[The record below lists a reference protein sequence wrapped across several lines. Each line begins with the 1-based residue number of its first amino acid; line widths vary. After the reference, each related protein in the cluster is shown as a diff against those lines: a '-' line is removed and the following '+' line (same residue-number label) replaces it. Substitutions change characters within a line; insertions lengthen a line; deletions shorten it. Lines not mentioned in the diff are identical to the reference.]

1 MLEISQNFVTL
12 SEYMNFTILQMHL
25 FTTKLFT
32 GVTEPHED
40 FFLFVS
46 VYNFPAE
53 KTFGYTIPRFYFKDL
68 NSHYVHTF
76 IRCQV
81 RFAVEIL
88 TVLFGYDFK

>member
-1 MLEISQNFVTL
+1 MNEKATKFFEISTVDLSYIVMPVVVKSMLEISQNFVTL

-53 KTFGYTIPRFYFKDL
+53 KMFGYTL
-68 NSHYVHTF
+68 STGSA
-76 IRCQV
+76 V
-81 RFAVEIL
+81 RN
-88 TVLFGYDFK
+88 